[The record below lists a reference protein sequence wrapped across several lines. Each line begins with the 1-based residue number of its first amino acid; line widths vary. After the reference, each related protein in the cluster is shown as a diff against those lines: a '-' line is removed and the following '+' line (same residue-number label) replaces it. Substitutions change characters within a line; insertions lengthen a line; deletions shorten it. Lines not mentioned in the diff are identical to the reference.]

1 MPSVFY
7 ARSVRARPLKPSQ
20 KFILMI
26 IARESDDK
34 GHVESMTIDYLCS
47 VSCRSRRTVLACIK
61 HLVEAKL
68 ISEFK
73 LSREERSF
81 LITIEDSD
89 FPPNPWEDQ

>member
-1 MPSVFY
+1 MTSIFY

-34 GHVESMTIDYLCS
+34 GHVESMTIGYLCK
-47 VSCRSRRTVLACIK
+47 VSCLKRRTVLACIK
-61 HLVEAKL
+61 HLVEKKL
-68 ISEFK
+68 VSEFEV
-73 LSREERSF
+73 SREERSF